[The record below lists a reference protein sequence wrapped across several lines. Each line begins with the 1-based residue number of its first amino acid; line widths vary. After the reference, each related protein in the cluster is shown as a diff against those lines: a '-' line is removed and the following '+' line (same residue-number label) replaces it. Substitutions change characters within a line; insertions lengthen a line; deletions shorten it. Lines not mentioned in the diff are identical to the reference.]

1 MEKIETNEGYYS
13 IKEFAVKLSIHSN
26 TVRRAIKSG
35 RIAAFKVGSGKKS
48 TYRIAH
54 SEIGRIALFDMKEL
68 IRKMLKEE
76 NDRPTGSETA

>member
-1 MEKIETNEGYYS
+1 MEKNEIEEGYYS

-35 RIAAFKVGSGKKS
+35 RIIAFQVGSGKKS

-68 IRKMLKEE
+68 IRKMLKEQ
-76 NDRPTGSETA
+76 NDRPPLS